1 MQKNEDRVEKIC
13 DDFSFES
20 HMHTKLCAQS
30 QFWKWKMLLW
40 WKKKRMILMP
50 HFECFHNQ
58 VNKSKKKY
66 VSKFEIVYILDVAHV
81 QRCSNQEI
89 RFRNGIGNR
98 KIESS
103 LGMCAIAIVCALCLY
118 VQFRFFIMLW
128 IWNHERKNVCVCV
141 KNDVFVPSI

>member
-1 MQKNEDRVEKIC
+1 MRTIAILKMKNAFMME
-13 DDFSFES
+13 
-20 HMHTKLCAQS
+20 
-30 QFWKWKMLLW
+30 
-40 WKKKRMILMP
+40 KKRMILMP

-58 VNKSKKKY
+58 VNKSKKKKY

-118 VQFRFFIMLW
+118 AQFRFFIMLW
-128 IWNHERKNVCVCV
+128 I
-141 KNDVFVPSI
+141 